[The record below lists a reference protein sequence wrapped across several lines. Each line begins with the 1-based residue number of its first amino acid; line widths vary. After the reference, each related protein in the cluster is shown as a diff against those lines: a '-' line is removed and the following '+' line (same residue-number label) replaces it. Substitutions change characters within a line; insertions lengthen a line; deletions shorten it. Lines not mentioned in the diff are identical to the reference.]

1 MTGPCDPGY
10 FCSGGT
16 TAARPVTK
24 GGKCLNGTYCPEESS
39 QPLLCPARKYCGS
52 EALPAPSDDCAA
64 GYYCIGGSTTP
75 RPKDGITG
83 NECPA
88 GAYCIAGSSIYVRCP
103 EGTYSNAT
111 RNERVEDCANC
122 TSGYYCEGVGN
133 TEPTD
138 KCDAGYYCPE
148 GSILPNQTITPAGHF
163 TPVGSSEPQPCL
175 PGTYQPHQKQS
186 RCLPCEPGFFCDTKN
201 MTSGKEC
208 GRGFYCPPGTD
219 RQFACPEGTFNN
231 YTRQVY
237 NSSCLGCPR
246 GQYCNPTARSVP
258 TGTRFYFLVSL

>member
-1 MTGPCDPGY
+1 MYVLILGLSKVTGPCDPGY

-88 GAYCIAGSSIYVRCP
+88 GSYCIAGSSIYVRCP

-138 KCDAGYYCPE
+138 KCDAGYYCPP
-148 GSILPNQTITPAGHF
+148 GQKVKDPNGLECTQGHF
-163 TPVGSSEPQPCL
+163 CPRGSKVPQRCESGFYQEDINQATCKVCL
-175 PGTYQPHQKQS
+175 PG
-186 RCLPCEPGFFCDTKN
+186 E
-201 MTSGKEC
+201 
-208 GRGFYCPPGTD
+208 GRGRDFIL
-219 RQFACPEGTFNN
+219 
-231 YTRQVY
+231 
-237 NSSCLGCPR
+237 S
-246 GQYCNPTARSVP
+246 
-258 TGTRFYFLVSL
+258 